1 MSYIFSESLN
11 YFAINLNYSSDYK
24 ILYLLLIVIFVAL
37 LYFLACYFLKVLD
50 LRSFRVN

>member
-24 ILYLLLIVIFVAL
+24 ILFLLFIVIFVAL
-37 LYFLACYFLKVLD
+37 MYFLICYFLKVLNFK
-50 LRSFRVN
+50 SFKVN

>member
-24 ILYLLLIVIFVAL
+24 ILYLLYSNLCSFVVFFGL
-37 LYFLACYFLKVLD
+37 LFLKVLD